1 MTKFTRSAA
10 STPRTPIK
18 SPTTPAAAARVQSAV
33 ASQNG
38 GGVPKGSYAGR
49 LQQTVADK
57 ASK

>member
-10 STPRTPIK
+10 TMRTPIK
-18 SPTTPAAAARVQSAV
+18 SPTTPAAAARVQSTV
-33 ASQNG
+33 ARQNG

-49 LQQTVADK
+49 LQQTVADQ